1 MLVSYFER
9 EDWDGFVEIETK
21 PDLPDSNPKV
31 PNINPPKPD
40 TPLPDN
46 EIPQANPIPDPEPP
60 LASEESTSEVETQLK
75 HVWKPTCKLC
85 DILEGCALATA
96 HSGDPPITHSV
107 QFPTPNANKQVFEG
121 VGTADWMMPAESEE
135 EYALVAEISKMEVLE
150 PCNLAEAKSWP
161 DWQL

>member
-75 HVWKPTCKLC
+75 HV
-85 DILEGCALATA
+85 
-96 HSGDPPITHSV
+96 
-107 QFPTPNANKQVFEG
+107 
-121 VGTADWMMPAESEE
+121 
-135 EYALVAEISKMEVLE
+135 
-150 PCNLAEAKSWP
+150 
-161 DWQL
+161 